1 MAIHP
6 TAVLEPAVETGEGID
21 IGPYAVIGSGVTIGA
36 GTRIGSHVVIE
47 GRTVIGRNCV
57 IHTGAAL
64 GGPPQDRKYQGEPT
78 SLIIGDDN
86 EIREYVSI
94 HRGSGEGAQT
104 TIGNDNLLMAYSHIG
119 HNCRIGSHIMLTNYA
134 GISGHVVIED
144 GVGVGGMVGVHQFVR
159 IGRLAMVGG
168 YSKVA
173 QDVPPFMLV
182 DGRPARPIG
191 LNVLG
196 LRRASVPPDT
206 RDSLKR
212 AFRLLYRS
220 NLNLTQALDRIA
232 AEVQDSEYLGYLVDF
247 MRQSGMAGRQL
258 EHAGY
263 HEA

>member
-6 TAVLEPAVETGEGID
+6 TAVVDSAAEIGEGAE
-21 IGPYAVIGSGVTIGA
+21 IGPYAVIGGDVIIGA
-36 GTRIGSHVVIE
+36 GTRIGPHVVIE

-64 GGPPQDRKYQGEPT
+64 GGPPQDRKYEGEPT

-94 HRGSGEGAQT
+94 HRGAGEDGA
-104 TIGNDNLLMAYSHIG
+104 TIVGDDNMLMAYSHIG

-144 GVGVGGMVGVHQFVR
+144 RAGVGGMVGVHQFVR
-159 IGRLAMVGG
+159 IGWLAMVGG

-196 LRRASVPPDT
+196 LRRADVPADT

-220 NLNLTQALDRIA
+220 NLNLTQALDQIA
-232 AEVQDSEYLGYLVDF
+232 AEIQDSEYLGYLVEF
-247 MRQSGMAGRQL
+247 MRHSGMAGRQL
-258 EHAGY
+258 EHAGC
-263 HEA
+263 

>member
-6 TAVLEPAVETGEGID
+6 TAVVEPSAELAEGVE
-21 IGPYAVIGSGVTIGA
+21 IGPYAIIGA
-36 GTRIGSHVVIE
+36 DVAIGEGTRVGPHVIVE
-47 GRTVIGRNCV
+47 GRTVIGRNCALH
-57 IHTGAAL
+57 IGAAL
-64 GGPPQDRKYQGEPT
+64 GGAPQDRKYGGEPT

-86 EIREYVSI
+86 EIREYVTI
-94 HRGSGEGAQT
+94 HRGSGEGAET
-104 TIGNDNLLMAYSHIG
+104 VIGDGNLLMAYSHIG

-134 GISGHVVIED
+134 GISGHVIIED
-144 GVGVGGMVGVHQFVR
+144 RAGIGGMVGVHQFVR

-196 LRRASVPPDT
+196 LRRAGVPPET

-220 NLNLTQALDRIA
+220 NLNLSQALDRIV
-232 AEVQDSEYLGYLVDF
+232 AEIQDSEYLGYLVEF
-247 MRQSGMAGRQL
+247 MRRSGMAGRQL
-258 EHAGY
+258 EHAGED
-263 HEA
+263 HL